1 MNNLF
6 NSGKNTN
13 EVMALRLNKNNKKK
27 EKIIMLTSSALVL
40 TALTMTGVYVK
51 EKNDIQND
59 GAIIDFSQLENQ
71 ISEKTNDI
79 AKNMADNSLESPITD
94 IQNDL
99 DYDPNYLET
108 DSDRIENE
116 NLDDVP
122 GEETPAEDENGQ
134 QPEEADAKAD
144 DGEAALEAGSNSVAQ
159 AITFGERDTLQW
171 PLVGNVLLNY
181 SMDKAIY
188 FSTLDQYK
196 YNPAIIIAA
205 VEGEPITAA
214 ASGTVVSIYY
224 DDEIGNALTMDLGG
238 GYELTYG
245 QLKDITMEKGDTV
258 SAGDILGYVASP
270 TKYYSVEGCNVYFK
284 LTKDGIPMNPMNRLV

>member
-1 MNNLF
+1 MNNLYE
-6 NSGKNTN
+6 SGKNTN
-13 EVMALRLNKNNKKK
+13 EVMALRRNRNNMKK

-51 EKNDIQND
+51 EKNEIQND
-59 GAIIDFSQLENQ
+59 STVIDFSQLESQ
-71 ISEKTNDI
+71 ITEKTDGI
-79 AKNMADNSLESPITD
+79 AKNMADKPLEAPKSD
-94 IQNDL
+94 IQSDL

-108 DSDRIENE
+108 DSEQIKNE
-116 NLDDVP
+116 NLEDVP
-122 GEETPAEDENGQ
+122 VEGALKDSAMEL
-134 QPEEADAKAD
+134 
-144 DGEAALEAGSNSVAQ
+144 EAAQDELLENSLEAGSSNVAQ

-181 SMDKAIY
+181 SMDKTIY

-196 YNPAIIIAA
+196 YNPAIVIAA

-214 ASGTVVSIYY
+214 AAGTVVSVHY
-224 DDEIGNALTMDLGG
+224 DDEIGNTLVMDLGG

-245 QLKDITMEKGDTV
+245 QLKDITMKQGDTV
-258 SAGDILGYVASP
+258 TTGDILGYVASP

-284 LTKDGIPMNPMNRLV
+284 LTKDGIPMNPMNRLA